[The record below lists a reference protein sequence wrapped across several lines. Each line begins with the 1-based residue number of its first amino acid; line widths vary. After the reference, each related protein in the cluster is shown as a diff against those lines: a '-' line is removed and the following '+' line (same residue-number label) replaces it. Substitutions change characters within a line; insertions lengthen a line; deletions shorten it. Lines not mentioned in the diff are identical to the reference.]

1 LLPVARTPSLDSAT
15 HVHSRACV
23 PGTICSGCCSLR
35 SQNVRLRS
43 CPTVTMGTD
52 APSGSAEASAYED
65 PCGFTTERS
74 SKAEFKGVVS

>member
-1 LLPVARTPSLDSAT
+1 
-15 HVHSRACV
+15 
-23 PGTICSGCCSLR
+23 
-35 SQNVRLRS
+35 
-43 CPTVTMGTD
+43 MGTD